1 MKILITDIDDTL
13 LDWTKSFDIFA
24 RKHFDYN
31 GIALSKNP
39 QRLWDALN
47 TTKENIP
54 EFMKAHNES
63 SEFAQLEYLNDS
75 EILNNAFDKFDKIIG
90 LTSCGDTPIVKTLR
104 QNNLNKLFP
113 ELTEV
118 IYLPFLAQKDEVL
131 KEEQQVEKEPEPVYQ
146 SLQGEETV
154 AVKEVVQEIV
164 DLKSLDSYNF
174 DYETKAELD
183 EKIKKTQTT
192 ISDSVY
198 KLSLLKDKTK
208 QGPFMNES
216 YLDCPSYKKMIPQ
229 IQNVIVEKR
238 KMSINKFWYEK
249 YRPELVEE
257 IVFPNEV
264 IKETI
269 HDYVDNRYIKGH
281 CMFFGQGGVGK
292 TTTNIVLMNAVL
304 ESVKDRFVLE
314 RKVQDI
320 EDLKGWLR
328 ASPIGKQKIVIA
340 EEFDR
345 LSDAAQTEIKNGLME
360 KYDNVVFLAS
370 TNKLHK
376 IDSALL
382 SRFTLV
388 AKFDV
393 APVEELA
400 KKCATILSNERISY
414 KMSDVIKFAENN
426 KLKGLRTIINNLQL
440 SCYNNIF
447 DADRTSFF
455 IGNSGAEF
463 DILQNIKWYINAIV
477 NLDKNSLFQLS
488 YNLNVIPDIAKVRQN
503 ITFILQSNYSL
514 NLEYVYTELLNEQ
527 IYLPI
532 KNLVTDYYQDSEL
545 KKLPTMHFEA
555 MLNDII
561 METLKSKDIFG
572 G

>member
-1 MKILITDIDDTL
+1 MYPIILKLLLIKGYNNETIQATL
-13 LDWTKSFDIFA
+13 AQHNPPDPASF
-24 RKHFDYN
+24 
-31 GIALSKNP
+31 
-39 QRLWDALN
+39 LN
-47 TTKENIP
+47 TYLDNEERTIAHKLGMLCVDDATFIQWTDYVKQCKDAGYTNTQILEVLEPYAPTK
-54 EFMKAHNES
+54 
-63 SEFAQLEYLNDS
+63 QLIEEANGSLS
-75 EILNNAFDKFDKIIG
+75 IG
-90 LTSCGDTPIVKTLR
+90 KEEATP
-104 QNNLNKLFP
+104 
-113 ELTEV
+113 EV
-118 IYLPFLAQKDEVL
+118 IPVQEETTPAQETIPVQ
-131 KEEQQVEKEPEPVYQ
+131 ESIQEATPVYQ
-146 SLQGEETV
+146 LLQGEETV

-164 DLKSLDSYNF
+164 DSKSLDSYKF
-174 DYETKAELD
+174 DYDNKKELD
-183 EKIKKTQTT
+183 NEIRNTQTL
-192 ISDSVY
+192 IADNVY

-208 QGPFMNES
+208 QGPYINES

-238 KMSINKFWYEK
+238 KMSMNKFWYEK

-269 HDYVDNRYIKGH
+269 HDYVDNRFIKGH

-328 ASPIGKQKIVIA
+328 ASPIGRQKIVIA

-376 IDSALL
+376 IDGALL

-400 KKCATILSNERISY
+400 KKCSTILSNERISY
-414 KMSDVIKFAENN
+414 KMEDVTRFAEAN

-463 DILQNIKWYINAIV
+463 DVLQNIKWYIQAV
-477 NLDKNSLFQLS
+477 VALDKNALYQLS
-488 YNLNVIPDIAKVRQN
+488 YNLNFIPDIAKVRQN
-503 ITFILQSNYSL
+503 ITYILQSNYSL
-514 NLEYVYTELLNEQ
+514 NLEYIYTELLNEQ

-532 KNLVTDYYQDSEL
+532 KNLITDYYQDSEL
-545 KKLPTMHFEA
+545 KKLPSMHFEA

-561 METLKSKDIFG
+561 METLKSKDIFNA
-572 G
+572 

>member
-1 MKILITDIDDTL
+1 MIEEDG
-13 LDWTKSFDIFA
+13 S
-24 RKHFDYN
+24 
-31 GIALSKNP
+31 LSIG
-39 QRLWDALN
+39 
-47 TTKENIP
+47 KE
-54 EFMKAHNES
+54 EAVQE
-63 SEFAQLEYLNDS
+63 ATQ
-75 EILNNAFDKFDKIIG
+75 
-90 LTSCGDTPIVKTLR
+90 
-104 QNNLNKLFP
+104 
-113 ELTEV
+113 EV
-118 IYLPFLAQKDEVL
+118 IPVQEETTPAQETIPVQ
-131 KEEQQVEKEPEPVYQ
+131 ESIQEATPVYQ
-146 SLQGEETV
+146 LLQGEETV

-164 DLKSLDSYNF
+164 DSKSLDSYNF
-174 DYETKAELD
+174 DYADKKELD
-183 EKIKKTQTT
+183 NEIRNTQTL
-192 ISDSVY
+192 IADNVY

-208 QGPFMNES
+208 QGPYINES

-269 HDYVDNRYIKGH
+269 HDYVDNRFIKGH

-304 ESVKDRFVLE
+304 ESVKDRFILE

-328 ASPIGKQKIVIA
+328 ASPIGRQKIVIA

-400 KKCATILSNERISY
+400 KKCSTILSNERISY
-414 KMSDVIKFAENN
+414 KMEDVTRFAAAN

-463 DILQNIKWYINAIV
+463 DVLQNIKWYIQAV
-477 NLDKNSLFQLS
+477 VALDKNALYQLS
-488 YNLNVIPDIAKVRQN
+488 YNLNFIPDIAKVRQN
-503 ITFILQSNYSL
+503 ITYILQSNYSL
-514 NLEYVYTELLNEQ
+514 NLEYIYTELLNEQ

-532 KNLVTDYYQDSEL
+532 KNLITDYYQDSEL
-545 KKLPTMHFEA
+545 KKLPSMHFEA

-561 METLKSKDIFG
+561 METLKSKDIFNA
-572 G
+572 

>member
-1 MKILITDIDDTL
+1 MYPIILKLLLIKGYNNETIQATLAQHNPSDPAGFLNNYLDNEERTIAHKLGTLCIDDNTFIQ
-13 LDWTKSFDIFA
+13 WT
-24 RKHFDYN
+24 DYV
-31 GIALSKNP
+31 K
-39 QRLWDALN
+39 QCKDAGYTN
-47 TTKENIP
+47 T
-54 EFMKAHNES
+54 
-63 SEFAQLEYLNDS
+63 Q
-75 EILNNAFDKFDKIIG
+75 IL
-90 LTSCGDTPIVKTLR
+90 
-104 QNNLNKLFP
+104 
-113 ELTEV
+113 
-118 IYLPFLAQKDEVL
+118 EVL
-131 KEEQQVEKEPEPVYQ
+131 EPYAPTKQLIEEDNGSLSIGKEEVTQEGIPVQEETTPTQESIQEATPVYQ
-146 SLQGEETV
+146 PLQGEETV
-154 AVKEVVQEIV
+154 AVKEAVQEIV

-174 DYETKAELD
+174 DYENKAELD
-183 EKIKKTQTT
+183 EEIKKTQTL
-192 ISDSVY
+192 IADSVY

-208 QGPFMNES
+208 QGPYINES

-269 HDYVDNRYIKGH
+269 HDYVDNRFIKGH

-345 LSDAAQTEIKNGLME
+345 LSDAAQAEIKNGLME

-532 KNLVTDYYQDSEL
+532 KNLITDYYQDSEI

-561 METLKSKDIFG
+561 MEVLKSKDIFAG
-572 G
+572 

>member
-1 MKILITDIDDTL
+1 MYRIILKLLLIKGYNNETIQATL
-13 LDWTKSFDIFA
+13 VQ
-24 RKHFDYN
+24 H
-31 GIALSKNP
+31 NP
-39 QRLWDALN
+39 PDPAG
-47 TTKENIP
+47 
-54 EFMKAHNES
+54 F
-63 SEFAQLEYLNDS
+63 
-75 EILNNAFDKFDKIIG
+75 LNNYLDNEERTIAHKLGTLCVDDATFIQWTDY
-90 LTSCGDTPIVKTLR
+90 VK
-104 QNNLNKLFP
+104 QC
-113 ELTEV
+113 
-118 IYLPFLAQKDEVL
+118 KDAGYTNTQILEVL
-131 KEEQQVEKEPEPVYQ
+131 EPYAPTKQLIEEANGSLSIGKEEATQEGIPVQEETTPAQETIPVQESIQEATPVYQ
-146 SLQGEETV
+146 LLQGEETV

-164 DLKSLDSYNF
+164 DSKSLDSYNF
-174 DYETKAELD
+174 DYADKKELD
-183 EKIKKTQTT
+183 NEIRNTQTL
-192 ISDSVY
+192 IADNVY

-208 QGPFMNES
+208 QGPYINES

-269 HDYVDNRYIKGH
+269 HDYVDNRFIKGH

-328 ASPIGKQKIVIA
+328 ASPIGRQKIVIA

-376 IDSALL
+376 IDGALL

-400 KKCATILSNERISY
+400 KKCSTILSSERISY
-414 KMSDVIKFAENN
+414 KMEDVTRFAEAN

-463 DILQNIKWYINAIV
+463 DVLQNIKWYIQAV
-477 NLDKNSLFQLS
+477 VALDKNALYQLS
-488 YNLNVIPDIAKVRQN
+488 YNLNFIPDIAKVRQN
-503 ITFILQSNYSL
+503 ITYILQSNYSL
-514 NLEYVYTELLNEQ
+514 NLEYIYTELLNEQ

-532 KNLVTDYYQDSEL
+532 KNLITDYYQDSDL
-545 KKLPTMHFEA
+545 KKIPSMHFEA

-561 METLKSKDIFG
+561 METLKSKDIFNA
-572 G
+572 

>member
-1 MKILITDIDDTL
+1 MYPIILKLLLIKGYNNETIQATL
-13 LDWTKSFDIFA
+13 VQ
-24 RKHFDYN
+24 H
-31 GIALSKNP
+31 NP
-39 QRLWDALN
+39 PDPAG
-47 TTKENIP
+47 
-54 EFMKAHNES
+54 F
-63 SEFAQLEYLNDS
+63 
-75 EILNNAFDKFDKIIG
+75 LNNYLDNEERTIAHKLGTLCVDDATFIQWTDY
-90 LTSCGDTPIVKTLR
+90 VK
-104 QNNLNKLFP
+104 QC
-113 ELTEV
+113 
-118 IYLPFLAQKDEVL
+118 KDAGYTNTQILEVL
-131 KEEQQVEKEPEPVYQ
+131 EPYAPTKQLIEEDNGSLSIGKEEAIPVQETTQIQETIPVQESIQESEPVYQ
-146 SLQGEETV
+146 PLQGEETV
-154 AVKEVVQEIV
+154 AVKEVVQEIA
-164 DLKSLDSYNF
+164 DSKSLDSYNF
-174 DYETKAELD
+174 DYENKKELD
-183 EKIKKTQTT
+183 NEIRNTQTL
-192 ISDSVY
+192 IADNVY

-208 QGPFMNES
+208 QGPYINES

-238 KMSINKFWYEK
+238 KLSINKFWYEK

-269 HDYVDNRYIKGH
+269 HDYVDNRFIKGH

-463 DILQNIKWYINAIV
+463 DILQNIKWYIAAIV

-532 KNLVTDYYQDSEL
+532 KNLITDYYQDSEL

-561 METLKSKDIFG
+561 MEVLKSKDIFG

>member
-1 MKILITDIDDTL
+1 MYPIIIKLLLLKGYSLETINETINMHNPTDQVEFLSLYLDNEEKVILQKLSVLCTDDNTL
-13 LDWTKSFDIFA
+13 TQWTEYIGQCKGAGVTNAQI
-24 RKHFDYN
+24 
-31 GIALSKNP
+31 IATLEAYVP
-39 QRLWDALN
+39 
-47 TTKENIP
+47 TTQVQAIQTVQE
-54 EFMKAHNES
+54 
-63 SEFAQLEYLNDS
+63 
-75 EILNNAFDKFDKIIG
+75 
-90 LTSCGDTPIVKTLR
+90 PIV
-104 QNNLNKLFP
+104 QDELNMVP
-113 ELTEV
+113 
-118 IYLPFLAQKDEVL
+118 DEVL
-131 KEEQQVEKEPEPVYQ
+131 KEESQVEKESEPVYQ
-146 SLQGEETV
+146 PLQGEETV

-164 DLKSLDSYNF
+164 DSKSLDSYNF
-174 DYETKAELD
+174 DYADKKELD
-183 EKIKKTQTT
+183 NEIRNTQTL
-192 ISDSVY
+192 IADNVY

-208 QGPFMNES
+208 QGPYMNES

-257 IVFPNEV
+257 IVFPNKV
-264 IKETI
+264 IEETI
-269 HDYVDNRYIKGH
+269 YDYVDNRFIKGH

-328 ASPIGKQKIVIA
+328 ASPLGRQKIVIA

-400 KKCATILSNERISY
+400 KKCSTILSNERISY
-414 KMSDVIKFAENN
+414 KMEDVTRFAEAN

-463 DILQNIKWYINAIV
+463 DVLQNIKWYIQAV
-477 NLDKNSLFQLS
+477 VALDKNALYQLS
-488 YNLNVIPDIAKVRQN
+488 YNLNFIPDIAKVRQN
-503 ITFILQSNYSL
+503 ITYILQSNYSL
-514 NLEYVYTELLNEQ
+514 NLEYIYTELLNEQ

-532 KNLVTDYYQDSEL
+532 KNLITDYYQDSEL
-545 KKLPTMHFEA
+545 KKLPSMHFEA

-561 METLKSKDIFG
+561 METLKSKDIFNA
-572 G
+572 

>member
-1 MKILITDIDDTL
+1 MYPIIIKLLLLKGYSLETIQATL
-13 LDWTKSFDIFA
+13 VQ
-24 RKHFDYN
+24 H
-31 GIALSKNP
+31 NP
-39 QRLWDALN
+39 PDPAG
-47 TTKENIP
+47 
-54 EFMKAHNES
+54 F
-63 SEFAQLEYLNDS
+63 
-75 EILNNAFDKFDKIIG
+75 LNNYLDNEERTIVHKLGTLCVDDATFIQWTDYVKQCKDAGYTNTQILEVLEPYAPTKQLIEEDNGSLSIG
-90 LTSCGDTPIVKTLR
+90 KEEAT
-104 QNNLNKLFP
+104 Q
-113 ELTEV
+113 EV
-118 IYLPFLAQKDEVL
+118 IPGQEETTPAQETIPVQ
-131 KEEQQVEKEPEPVYQ
+131 ESIQEATPVYQ
-146 SLQGEETV
+146 LLQGEETV

-164 DLKSLDSYNF
+164 DSKSLDSYNF
-174 DYETKAELD
+174 DYADKKELD
-183 EKIKKTQTT
+183 NEIRNTQTL
-192 ISDSVY
+192 IADNVY

-208 QGPFMNES
+208 QGPYLNES

-238 KMSINKFWYEK
+238 KLSINKFWYEK

-269 HDYVDNRYIKGH
+269 HDYVDNRFIKGH

-360 KYDNVVFLAS
+360 KYDNVIFLAS

-463 DILQNIKWYINAIV
+463 DILQNIKWYIAAIV

-561 METLKSKDIFG
+561 METLKSKDIFAG
-572 G
+572 

>member
-1 MKILITDIDDTL
+1 MYPIILKLLIIKGYSQETIQATLNQYNPADKEQFLNGYLDNEERTIAHKLGILCVDDATFTQWTDYV
-13 LDWTKSFDIFA
+13 KQC
-24 RKHFDYN
+24 K
-31 GIALSKNP
+31 
-39 QRLWDALN
+39 DAGYTN
-47 TTKENIP
+47 
-54 EFMKAHNES
+54 
-63 SEFAQLEYLNDS
+63 AQIIEVLEPY
-75 EILNNAFDKFDKIIG
+75 AP
-90 LTSCGDTPIVKTLR
+90 TKTLTQADGSLR
-104 QNNLNKLFP
+104 MD
-113 ELTEV
+113 
-118 IYLPFLAQKDEVL
+118 DEKNV
-131 KEEQQVEKEPEPVYQ
+131 Q
-146 SLQGEETV
+146 
-154 AVKEVVQEIV
+154 EVVQESVPETVQESIQEPV
-164 DLKSLDSYNF
+164 QTNSEDSEYNF
-174 DYETKAELD
+174 DYADKKELD
-183 EKIKKTQTT
+183 SEIKKTQTI

-238 KMSINKFWYEK
+238 KLSINKFWYEK

-269 HDYVDNRYIKGH
+269 HDYVDNRFIKGH

-376 IDSALL
+376 IDAALL

-532 KNLVTDYYQDSEL
+532 KNLITDYYQDSEI

-561 METLKSKDIFG
+561 MEVLKSKDIFVS
-572 G
+572 

>member
-1 MKILITDIDDTL
+1 MYPIILKLLLIKGYNNETIQATL
-13 LDWTKSFDIFA
+13 TQ
-24 RKHFDYN
+24 H
-31 GIALSKNP
+31 NP
-39 QRLWDALN
+39 PDPAG
-47 TTKENIP
+47 
-54 EFMKAHNES
+54 F
-63 SEFAQLEYLNDS
+63 
-75 EILNNAFDKFDKIIG
+75 LNNYLDNEERTIAHKLGMLCVDDATFIQWTDY
-90 LTSCGDTPIVKTLR
+90 VK
-104 QNNLNKLFP
+104 QC
-113 ELTEV
+113 
-118 IYLPFLAQKDEVL
+118 KDAGYTNTQILEVL
-131 KEEQQVEKEPEPVYQ
+131 EPYAPTKKLIEDDNGSLSIGKEEATQEGIPVQEETTPTQESIQEATPVYQ
-146 SLQGEETV
+146 PLQGEETV
-154 AVKEVVQEIV
+154 QNE
-164 DLKSLDSYNF
+164 YNF
-174 DYETKAELD
+174 DYADKKELD
-183 EKIKKTQTT
+183 NEIRNTQTL
-192 ISDSVY
+192 IADNVY

-208 QGPFMNES
+208 QGPYLNES

-238 KMSINKFWYEK
+238 KMSIQKFWYEK

-269 HDYVDNRYIKGH
+269 HDYVDNRFIKGH

-360 KYDNVVFLAS
+360 KYDNVIFLAS

-414 KMSDVIKFAENN
+414 KMSDVVKFAENN

-463 DILQNIKWYINAIV
+463 DILQNIKWYIAAIV

-532 KNLVTDYYQDSEL
+532 KNLITDYYQDSEI

-561 METLKSKDIFG
+561 MEVLKSKDIFAG
-572 G
+572 

>member
-1 MKILITDIDDTL
+1 MYPIILKLLLIKGYNNETIQATLAQHNPPDPAGFLNNYLDNEERTIAHKLGTLCIDDATFIQ
-13 LDWTKSFDIFA
+13 WT
-24 RKHFDYN
+24 DYVKQCKDAGYTNTQILEVLEPYAPTKQLIEEDN
-31 GIALSKNP
+31 GSLSIGKEEATQEGIP
-39 QRLWDALN
+39 VQEE
-47 TTKENIP
+47 TTPAQETIP
-54 EFMKAHNES
+54 VQES
-63 SEFAQLEYLNDS
+63 TQEA
-75 EILNNAFDKFDKIIG
+75 
-90 LTSCGDTPIVKTLR
+90 TPI
-104 QNNLNKLFP
+104 
-113 ELTEV
+113 
-118 IYLPFLAQKDEVL
+118 
-131 KEEQQVEKEPEPVYQ
+131 YQ
-146 SLQGEETV
+146 PLQGEETV

-164 DLKSLDSYNF
+164 DSKSLDSYNF
-174 DYETKAELD
+174 DYADKKELD
-183 EKIKKTQTT
+183 NEIRNTQTL
-192 ISDSVY
+192 IADNVY

-208 QGPFMNES
+208 QGPYINES

-249 YRPELVEE
+249 YRPEQVEE

-269 HDYVDNRYIKGH
+269 HDYVDNRFIKGH

-463 DILQNIKWYINAIV
+463 DILQNIKWYIAAIV

>member
-1 MKILITDIDDTL
+1 MYRIILKLLLIKGYNNETIQATL
-13 LDWTKSFDIFA
+13 A
-24 RKHFDYN
+24 QH
-31 GIALSKNP
+31 NP
-39 QRLWDALN
+39 SDPAG
-47 TTKENIP
+47 
-54 EFMKAHNES
+54 F
-63 SEFAQLEYLNDS
+63 
-75 EILNNAFDKFDKIIG
+75 LNNYLDNEERTIAHKLGTLCVDDNTFIQWTDYVKQCKDAGYTNTQILGVLEQHAPTKKLVENANGSLSIG
-90 LTSCGDTPIVKTLR
+90 
-104 QNNLNKLFP
+104 
-113 ELTEV
+113 
-118 IYLPFLAQKDEVL
+118 
-131 KEEQQVEKEPEPVYQ
+131 KE
-146 SLQGEETV
+146 
-154 AVKEVVQEIV
+154 EVVQEVTQEVTPVQEEVIPAQEEIAPTQETIQEV
-164 DLKSLDSYNF
+164 TQETVPVQETTTNEYNF
-174 DYETKAELD
+174 DYADKKELD
-183 EKIKKTQTT
+183 NEIRNTQTL
-192 ISDSVY
+192 IADNVY

-208 QGPFMNES
+208 QGPYINES

-238 KMSINKFWYEK
+238 KMSYQKFWYEK

-269 HDYVDNRYIKGH
+269 HDYVDNRFIKGH

-463 DILQNIKWYINAIV
+463 DILQNIKWYIAAIV

-532 KNLVTDYYQDSEL
+532 KNLITDYYQDSEI

-561 METLKSKDIFG
+561 MEVLKSKDIFG

>member
-1 MKILITDIDDTL
+1 MYPIIIKLLLLKGYSLETINETINTHNPTDQVEFLSLYLDNEEKVILQKLSVLCTDDNTLTQWTEYIGQCKGAGVTNAQIITTL
-13 LDWTKSFDIFA
+13 EA
-24 RKHFDYN
+24 YV
-31 GIALSKNP
+31 P
-39 QRLWDALN
+39 
-47 TTKENIP
+47 TTQVQTVQEVQTIQTIQTVQ
-54 EFMKAHNES
+54 E
-63 SEFAQLEYLNDS
+63 
-75 EILNNAFDKFDKIIG
+75 
-90 LTSCGDTPIVKTLR
+90 PIV
-104 QNNLNKLFP
+104 QDELNMVP
-113 ELTEV
+113 
-118 IYLPFLAQKDEVL
+118 DEVL
-131 KEEQQVEKEPEPVYQ
+131 KEEPQVEKEPEPVYQ

-164 DLKSLDSYNF
+164 DLKKLDSYNF
-174 DYETKAELD
+174 DYETKSQLD
-183 EKIKKTQTT
+183 EEIKKTQTT

-238 KMSINKFWYEK
+238 KLSINKFWYEK

-269 HDYVDNRYIKGH
+269 HDYVDNRFIKGH

-360 KYDNVVFLAS
+360 KYDNVIFLAS

-463 DILQNIKWYINAIV
+463 DILQNIKWYIAAIV

>member
-1 MKILITDIDDTL
+1 MYRIILKLLLIKGYNNETIQATLAQHNPPDPAGFLNNYLDNEERTIAHKLGTLCIDDATFIQ
-13 LDWTKSFDIFA
+13 WT
-24 RKHFDYN
+24 DYV
-31 GIALSKNP
+31 K
-39 QRLWDALN
+39 QCKDAGYTN
-47 TTKENIP
+47 T
-54 EFMKAHNES
+54 
-63 SEFAQLEYLNDS
+63 Q
-75 EILNNAFDKFDKIIG
+75 IL
-90 LTSCGDTPIVKTLR
+90 
-104 QNNLNKLFP
+104 
-113 ELTEV
+113 
-118 IYLPFLAQKDEVL
+118 EVL
-131 KEEQQVEKEPEPVYQ
+131 EPYAPTKQLIEDDNGSLSIGKEEATQEGIPVQEETTPAQETIPVQESIQEATPVYQ
-146 SLQGEETV
+146 LLQGEETV

-164 DLKSLDSYNF
+164 DSKSLDSYNF
-174 DYETKAELD
+174 DYADKKELD
-183 EKIKKTQTT
+183 NEIRNTQTL
-192 ISDSVY
+192 IADNVY

-208 QGPFMNES
+208 QGPYINES

-238 KMSINKFWYEK
+238 KMSIQKFWYEK

-269 HDYVDNRYIKGH
+269 HDYVDNRFIKGH

-304 ESVKDRFVLE
+304 ESVKDRFILE

-328 ASPIGKQKIVIA
+328 ASPIGRQKIVIA

-400 KKCATILSNERISY
+400 KKCSTILSNERISY
-414 KMSDVIKFAENN
+414 KMEDVTRFAEAN

-463 DILQNIKWYINAIV
+463 DVLQNIKWYIQAV
-477 NLDKNSLFQLS
+477 VALDKNALYQLS
-488 YNLNVIPDIAKVRQN
+488 YNLNFIPDIAKVRQN
-503 ITFILQSNYSL
+503 ITYILQSNYSL
-514 NLEYVYTELLNEQ
+514 NLEYIYTELLNEQ

-532 KNLVTDYYQDSEL
+532 KNLITDYYQDSEL
-545 KKLPTMHFEA
+545 KKLPSMHFEA

-561 METLKSKDIFG
+561 METLKSKDIFNA
-572 G
+572 

>member
-1 MKILITDIDDTL
+1 MYRIIVKLLLLKGYSLETINETINTHNPTDHVEFLSLYLDNEEKVILQKLGVLCTDDNTL
-13 LDWTKSFDIFA
+13 TQWIEYVGQCKGAGVTNAQI
-24 RKHFDYN
+24 
-31 GIALSKNP
+31 IATLEAYVP
-39 QRLWDALN
+39 
-47 TTKENIP
+47 TTQVQEVQAVQ
-54 EFMKAHNES
+54 E
-63 SEFAQLEYLNDS
+63 
-75 EILNNAFDKFDKIIG
+75 
-90 LTSCGDTPIVKTLR
+90 PIV
-104 QNNLNKLFP
+104 QDELNMVP
-113 ELTEV
+113 
-118 IYLPFLAQKDEVL
+118 DGVL
-131 KEEQQVEKEPEPVYQ
+131 KEEPQVEKESEPVYQ
-146 SLQGEETV
+146 PPQGEETAV
-154 AVKEVVQEIV
+154 VKEVVQEIV
-164 DLKSLDSYNF
+164 DSKSLDSYNF

-183 EKIKKTQTT
+183 EEIKKTQTT

-238 KMSINKFWYEK
+238 KLSINKFWYEK

-269 HDYVDNRYIKGH
+269 HDYVDNRFIKGH

-360 KYDNVVFLAS
+360 KYDNVIFLAS

-532 KNLVTDYYQDSEL
+532 KNLITDYYQDSEI

-561 METLKSKDIFG
+561 MEVLKSKDIFVG
-572 G
+572 

>member
-1 MKILITDIDDTL
+1 MYPIILKLLLIKGYNNETIQATL
-13 LDWTKSFDIFA
+13 A
-24 RKHFDYN
+24 QH
-31 GIALSKNP
+31 NP
-39 QRLWDALN
+39 PDPAG
-47 TTKENIP
+47 
-54 EFMKAHNES
+54 F
-63 SEFAQLEYLNDS
+63 
-75 EILNNAFDKFDKIIG
+75 LNNYLDNEEKTIAHKLGMLCVDDATFIQWTDY
-90 LTSCGDTPIVKTLR
+90 VK
-104 QNNLNKLFP
+104 QC
-113 ELTEV
+113 
-118 IYLPFLAQKDEVL
+118 KDAGYTNVQILEVL
-131 KEEQQVEKEPEPVYQ
+131 EPYAPTKQLIEEANGSLSIGKEEATQEGIPVQEETTPAQETIPVQESIQEATPVYQ
-146 SLQGEETV
+146 LLQGEETV

-164 DLKSLDSYNF
+164 DSKSLDSYNF
-174 DYETKAELD
+174 DYADKKELD
-183 EKIKKTQTT
+183 NEIRNTQTL
-192 ISDSVY
+192 IADNVY

-208 QGPFMNES
+208 QGPYINES

-269 HDYVDNRYIKGH
+269 HDYVDNRFIKGH

-328 ASPIGKQKIVIA
+328 ASPIGRQKIVIA

-376 IDSALL
+376 IDGALL

-400 KKCATILSNERISY
+400 KKCSTILSSERISY
-414 KMSDVIKFAENN
+414 KMEDVTRFAEAN

-463 DILQNIKWYINAIV
+463 DVLQNIKWYIQAV
-477 NLDKNSLFQLS
+477 VALDKNALYQLS
-488 YNLNVIPDIAKVRQN
+488 YNLNFIPDIAKVRQN
-503 ITFILQSNYSL
+503 ITYILQSNYSL
-514 NLEYVYTELLNEQ
+514 NLEYIYTELLNEQ

-532 KNLVTDYYQDSEL
+532 KNLITDYYQDSDL
-545 KKLPTMHFEA
+545 KKIPSMHFEA

-561 METLKSKDIFG
+561 METLKSKDIFNA
-572 G
+572 

>member
-1 MKILITDIDDTL
+1 MYPIIIKLLLIKGYNNETIQATL
-13 LDWTKSFDIFA
+13 A
-24 RKHFDYN
+24 QH
-31 GIALSKNP
+31 NP
-39 QRLWDALN
+39 PDPAG
-47 TTKENIP
+47 
-54 EFMKAHNES
+54 F
-63 SEFAQLEYLNDS
+63 
-75 EILNNAFDKFDKIIG
+75 LNNYLDNEERTIAHKLGMLCVDDATFIQWTDY
-90 LTSCGDTPIVKTLR
+90 VKQCKDAGYTNTQILEVLEPYAPTK
-104 QNNLNKLFP
+104 Q
-113 ELTEV
+113 LTEDNGSLS
-118 IYLPFLAQKDEVL
+118 IG
-131 KEEQQVEKEPEPVYQ
+131 KEEVTQEGIPVQEETTPAQETIPVQESIQESEPVYQ

-164 DLKSLDSYNF
+164 DLKKLDSYNF
-174 DYETKAELD
+174 DYETKSQLD
-183 EKIKKTQTT
+183 EEIKKTQTT

-238 KMSINKFWYEK
+238 KLSINKFWYEK

-269 HDYVDNRYIKGH
+269 HDYVDNRFIKGH

-463 DILQNIKWYINAIV
+463 DILQNIKWYIAAIV

>member
-1 MKILITDIDDTL
+1 MYPIILKLLLIKGYNNETIQATL
-13 LDWTKSFDIFA
+13 A
-24 RKHFDYN
+24 QH
-31 GIALSKNP
+31 NP
-39 QRLWDALN
+39 PDPAG
-47 TTKENIP
+47 
-54 EFMKAHNES
+54 F
-63 SEFAQLEYLNDS
+63 
-75 EILNNAFDKFDKIIG
+75 LNNYLDNEERTIAHKLGTLCVDDATFIQWTDYVKQCKDAGYTNTQILEVLEPYAPTKQLIEDANGSLSIG
-90 LTSCGDTPIVKTLR
+90 KEEAT
-104 QNNLNKLFP
+104 Q
-113 ELTEV
+113 EV
-118 IYLPFLAQKDEVL
+118 IPVQEEVIPVQ
-131 KEEQQVEKEPEPVYQ
+131 ETIPVQESIQEATPVYQ
-146 SLQGEETV
+146 LLQGVESV
-154 AVKEVVQEIV
+154 DVKEVVQEIV
-164 DLKSLDSYNF
+164 DSKSLDSYNF
-174 DYETKAELD
+174 DYADKKELD
-183 EKIKKTQTT
+183 NEIRNTQTL
-192 ISDSVY
+192 IADNVY

-208 QGPFMNES
+208 QGPYINES

-269 HDYVDNRYIKGH
+269 HDYVDNRFIKGH

-463 DILQNIKWYINAIV
+463 DILQNIKWYIAAIV

>member
-1 MKILITDIDDTL
+1 MYPIILKLLLIKGYNNETIQATLAQHNPADPVSFLNNYLDNEERTIAYKLGTLCVDDNTFIQWTDYIKQCKDAGYTNTQIL
-13 LDWTKSFDIFA
+13 EVLEPYAPTKKLTEEA
-24 RKHFDYN
+24 N
-31 GIALSKNP
+31 GSLSIGKEETTPVQENTPVQEVTIQVQESVPVQEVTIQVQEEIAP
-39 QRLWDALN
+39 IQE
-47 TTKENIP
+47 TIQETVPVQENIS
-54 EFMKAHNES
+54 NE
-63 SEFAQLEYLNDS
+63 
-75 EILNNAFDKFDKIIG
+75 
-90 LTSCGDTPIVKTLR
+90 
-104 QNNLNKLFP
+104 
-113 ELTEV
+113 
-118 IYLPFLAQKDEVL
+118 
-131 KEEQQVEKEPEPVYQ
+131 
-146 SLQGEETV
+146 
-154 AVKEVVQEIV
+154 
-164 DLKSLDSYNF
+164 YNF
-174 DYETKAELD
+174 DYANKKELD
-183 EKIKKTQTT
+183 NEIRNTQTLIT
-192 ISDSVY
+192 DNVY

-208 QGPFMNES
+208 QGPYINES

-269 HDYVDNRYIKGH
+269 HDYVDNRFIKGH

-463 DILQNIKWYINAIV
+463 DILQNIKWYIAAIV

-532 KNLVTDYYQDSEL
+532 KNLITDYYQDSEI

-561 METLKSKDIFG
+561 MEVLKSKDIFAG
-572 G
+572 

>member
-1 MKILITDIDDTL
+1 MYPIILKLLLIKGYNNETIQATLAQHNPPDPAGFLNNYLDNEERTIAHKLGTLCIDDATFIQ
-13 LDWTKSFDIFA
+13 WT
-24 RKHFDYN
+24 DYV
-31 GIALSKNP
+31 K
-39 QRLWDALN
+39 QCKDAGYTN
-47 TTKENIP
+47 T
-54 EFMKAHNES
+54 
-63 SEFAQLEYLNDS
+63 Q
-75 EILNNAFDKFDKIIG
+75 IL
-90 LTSCGDTPIVKTLR
+90 
-104 QNNLNKLFP
+104 
-113 ELTEV
+113 
-118 IYLPFLAQKDEVL
+118 EVL
-131 KEEQQVEKEPEPVYQ
+131 EPYAPTKKLIEEADGSLSIGREEATQKGIPVQEETTPAQETIPVQESIQEATPVYQ
-146 SLQGEETV
+146 LLQGEETV
-154 AVKEVVQEIV
+154 AVKETVQEIV
-164 DLKSLDSYNF
+164 DSKSLDSYNF
-174 DYETKAELD
+174 DYADKKELD
-183 EKIKKTQTT
+183 NEIRNTQTLIT
-192 ISDSVY
+192 DNVY

-208 QGPFMNES
+208 QGPYINES

-257 IVFPNEV
+257 IVFPNNV

-269 HDYVDNRYIKGH
+269 HDYVDNRFIKGH

-455 IGNSGAEF
+455 IGNSGVEF
-463 DILQNIKWYINAIV
+463 DILQNIKWYIAAIV

-532 KNLVTDYYQDSEL
+532 KNLITDYYQDSEI

>member
-1 MKILITDIDDTL
+1 MYPIILKLLLIKGYNNETIQATLAQHNPSDPAGFLNNYLDNEERTIAHKLGTLCIDDNTFIQ
-13 LDWTKSFDIFA
+13 WT
-24 RKHFDYN
+24 DYV
-31 GIALSKNP
+31 K
-39 QRLWDALN
+39 QCKDAGYTN
-47 TTKENIP
+47 T
-54 EFMKAHNES
+54 
-63 SEFAQLEYLNDS
+63 Q
-75 EILNNAFDKFDKIIG
+75 IL
-90 LTSCGDTPIVKTLR
+90 
-104 QNNLNKLFP
+104 
-113 ELTEV
+113 
-118 IYLPFLAQKDEVL
+118 EVL
-131 KEEQQVEKEPEPVYQ
+131 EPYAPTKQLIKDDNGSLRIDVVENVQEPVQ
-146 SLQGEETV
+146 ESVQEPSQEPV
-154 AVKEVVQEIV
+154 QEVVQTNPE
-164 DLKSLDSYNF
+164 DSEYNF
-174 DYETKAELD
+174 DYADKKELD
-183 EKIKKTQTT
+183 SEIKKTQTL
-192 ISDSVY
+192 IADSVY

-208 QGPFMNES
+208 QGPYINES

-269 HDYVDNRYIKGH
+269 HDYVDNRFIKGH

-345 LSDAAQTEIKNGLME
+345 LSDAAQAEIKNGLME

-463 DILQNIKWYINAIV
+463 DILQNIKWYIAAIV

-532 KNLVTDYYQDSEL
+532 KNLITDYYQDSEI

-561 METLKSKDIFG
+561 MEVLKSKDIFG

>member
-1 MKILITDIDDTL
+1 MYPIILKLLLLKGYTNETIQATL
-13 LDWTKSFDIFA
+13 A
-24 RKHFDYN
+24 QH
-31 GIALSKNP
+31 NP
-39 QRLWDALN
+39 PDPAG
-47 TTKENIP
+47 
-54 EFMKAHNES
+54 F
-63 SEFAQLEYLNDS
+63 
-75 EILNNAFDKFDKIIG
+75 LNNYLDNEERTIAHKLGMLCVDDATFIQWTDY
-90 LTSCGDTPIVKTLR
+90 VKQCKDAGYTNTQILEV
-104 QNNLNKLFP
+104 LEPYAPTKK
-113 ELTEV
+113 LTEEANGSLS
-118 IYLPFLAQKDEVL
+118 IG
-131 KEEQQVEKEPEPVYQ
+131 KEEATQEGIPVQEETTPAQETIPVQESIQEATPVYQ
-146 SLQGEETV
+146 LLQGEETV

-164 DLKSLDSYNF
+164 DSKSLDSYNF
-174 DYETKAELD
+174 DYADKKELD
-183 EKIKKTQTT
+183 NEIRNTQTLIT
-192 ISDSVY
+192 DNVY

-208 QGPFMNES
+208 QGPYMNES

-257 IVFPNEV
+257 IVFPNKV
-264 IKETI
+264 IEETI
-269 HDYVDNRYIKGH
+269 YDYVDNRFIKGH

-304 ESVKDRFVLE
+304 ESVKDRFILE

-328 ASPIGKQKIVIA
+328 ASPIGRQKIVIA

-376 IDSALL
+376 IDGALL

-400 KKCATILSNERISY
+400 KKCSTILSNERISY
-414 KMSDVIKFAENN
+414 KMEDVTRFAEAN

-463 DILQNIKWYINAIV
+463 DVLQNIKWYIQAV
-477 NLDKNSLFQLS
+477 VALDKNALYQLS
-488 YNLNVIPDIAKVRQN
+488 YNLNFIPDIAKVRQN
-503 ITFILQSNYSL
+503 ITYILQSNYSL
-514 NLEYVYTELLNEQ
+514 NLEYIYTELLNEQ

-532 KNLVTDYYQDSEL
+532 KNLITDYYQDSEL
-545 KKLPTMHFEA
+545 KKLPSMHFEA

-561 METLKSKDIFG
+561 METLKSKDIFNA
-572 G
+572 

>member
-1 MKILITDIDDTL
+1 MYPIILKLLLIKGYNNETIQATLAQHNPPDPTGFLNNYLDNEERTIAHKLGTLCIDDATFIQ
-13 LDWTKSFDIFA
+13 WT
-24 RKHFDYN
+24 DYV
-31 GIALSKNP
+31 K
-39 QRLWDALN
+39 QCKDAGYTN
-47 TTKENIP
+47 T
-54 EFMKAHNES
+54 
-63 SEFAQLEYLNDS
+63 Q
-75 EILNNAFDKFDKIIG
+75 IL
-90 LTSCGDTPIVKTLR
+90 
-104 QNNLNKLFP
+104 
-113 ELTEV
+113 
-118 IYLPFLAQKDEVL
+118 EVL
-131 KEEQQVEKEPEPVYQ
+131 EPYAPTKQLIEEDNCSLSIGKEEATPEGIPVQEETAPTQETIPVQESIQEATPVYQ
-146 SLQGEETV
+146 LLQGEETV

-164 DLKSLDSYNF
+164 DSKSLDSYNF
-174 DYETKAELD
+174 DYDNKKELD
-183 EKIKKTQTT
+183 NEIRNTQTLIT
-192 ISDSVY
+192 DNVY

-208 QGPFMNES
+208 QGPYINES

-269 HDYVDNRYIKGH
+269 HDYVDNRFIKGH

-328 ASPIGKQKIVIA
+328 ASPIGRQKIVIA

-376 IDSALL
+376 IDGALL

-400 KKCATILSNERISY
+400 KKCSTILSNERISY
-414 KMSDVIKFAENN
+414 KMEDVTRFAEAN

-463 DILQNIKWYINAIV
+463 DVLQNIKWYIQAV
-477 NLDKNSLFQLS
+477 VALDKNALYQLS
-488 YNLNVIPDIAKVRQN
+488 YNLNFIPDIAKVRQN
-503 ITFILQSNYSL
+503 ITYILQSNYSL
-514 NLEYVYTELLNEQ
+514 NLEYIYTELLNEQ

-532 KNLVTDYYQDSEL
+532 KNLITDYYQDSEL
-545 KKLPTMHFEA
+545 KKLPSMHFEA

-561 METLKSKDIFG
+561 METLKSKDIFNA
-572 G
+572 

>member
-1 MKILITDIDDTL
+1 MYPIILKLLIIKGHSQETIQATLNQYNPADKAQFLNGYLDNEERTIAHKLGILCVDDNTFTQWTDYVKQCKDAGYTNAQIIETLEQYAPTKQLIETDGSLRIDVV
-13 LDWTKSFDIFA
+13 
-24 RKHFDYN
+24 
-31 GIALSKNP
+31 
-39 QRLWDALN
+39 
-47 TTKENIP
+47 EN
-54 EFMKAHNES
+54 S
-63 SEFAQLEYLNDS
+63 Q
-75 EILNNAFDKFDKIIG
+75 
-90 LTSCGDTPIVKTLR
+90 
-104 QNNLNKLFP
+104 
-113 ELTEV
+113 
-118 IYLPFLAQKDEVL
+118 
-131 KEEQQVEKEPEPVYQ
+131 EPVQ
-146 SLQGEETV
+146 
-154 AVKEVVQEIV
+154 EVVQESTQEPV
-164 DLKSLDSYNF
+164 QKVVQTNPEDSEYNF
-174 DYETKAELD
+174 DYVDKKELD
-183 EKIKKTQTT
+183 SEIKRVQ
-192 ISDSVY
+192 SAVAENVY

-208 QGPFMNES
+208 QGPYMNES
-216 YLDCPSYKKMIPQ
+216 YLDCPSYKNMIPQ

-257 IVFPNEV
+257 IVFPNKV
-264 IKETI
+264 IEETI
-269 HDYVDNRYIKGH
+269 HDYVHNRYIKGH

-292 TTTNIVLMNAVL
+292 TTTNIVLMNAIL

-532 KNLVTDYYQDSEL
+532 KNLITDYYQDSEI

-561 METLKSKDIFG
+561 MEVLKSKDIFVG
-572 G
+572 

>member
-1 MKILITDIDDTL
+1 MYPIILKLLIIKGYSQETIQATLNQYNPADKEQFLNGYLDNEERTIAHKLGILCVDDATFTQ
-13 LDWTKSFDIFA
+13 WM
-24 RKHFDYN
+24 DYV
-31 GIALSKNP
+31 K
-39 QRLWDALN
+39 QCKDAGYTN
-47 TTKENIP
+47 
-54 EFMKAHNES
+54 
-63 SEFAQLEYLNDS
+63 AQIIEVLEPYVP
-75 EILNNAFDKFDKIIG
+75 
-90 LTSCGDTPIVKTLR
+90 TKTLTQADGSLR
-104 QNNLNKLFP
+104 MD
-113 ELTEV
+113 
-118 IYLPFLAQKDEVL
+118 DEKNV
-131 KEEQQVEKEPEPVYQ
+131 Q
-146 SLQGEETV
+146 
-154 AVKEVVQEIV
+154 EVVQESVPETVQEQIQ
-164 DLKSLDSYNF
+164 DSMQEPVQTNSEDSEYNF
-174 DYETKAELD
+174 DYADKKELD
-183 EKIKKTQTT
+183 NDIRNTQTL
-192 ISDSVY
+192 IAENVY

-208 QGPFMNES
+208 QGPYINES
-216 YLDCPSYKKMIPQ
+216 YLDCPSYKNMIPQ

-269 HDYVDNRYIKGH
+269 HDYVDNRFIKGH

-360 KYDNVVFLAS
+360 KYDNVIFLAS

>member
-1 MKILITDIDDTL
+1 
-13 LDWTKSFDIFA
+13 
-24 RKHFDYN
+24 
-31 GIALSKNP
+31 
-39 QRLWDALN
+39 
-47 TTKENIP
+47 
-54 EFMKAHNES
+54 
-63 SEFAQLEYLNDS
+63 
-75 EILNNAFDKFDKIIG
+75 
-90 LTSCGDTPIVKTLR
+90 
-104 QNNLNKLFP
+104 
-113 ELTEV
+113 
-118 IYLPFLAQKDEVL
+118 
-131 KEEQQVEKEPEPVYQ
+131 
-146 SLQGEETV
+146 
-154 AVKEVVQEIV
+154 
-164 DLKSLDSYNF
+164 
-174 DYETKAELD
+174 
-183 EKIKKTQTT
+183 
-192 ISDSVY
+192 
-198 KLSLLKDKTK
+198 
-208 QGPFMNES
+208 
-216 YLDCPSYKKMIPQ
+216 
-229 IQNVIVEKR
+229 
-238 KMSINKFWYEK
+238 
-249 YRPELVEE
+249 
-257 IVFPNEV
+257 
-264 IKETI
+264 
-269 HDYVDNRYIKGH
+269 
-281 CMFFGQGGVGK
+281 
-292 TTTNIVLMNAVL
+292 
-304 ESVKDRFVLE
+304 
-314 RKVQDI
+314 
-320 EDLKGWLR
+320 
-328 ASPIGKQKIVIA
+328 
-340 EEFDR
+340 
-345 LSDAAQTEIKNGLME
+345 ME

-463 DILQNIKWYINAIV
+463 DILQNIKWYIAAIV

>member
-1 MKILITDIDDTL
+1 MYPIIIKLLLLKGYSLETINETINMHNPTDPAG
-13 LDWTKSFDIFA
+13 F
-24 RKHFDYN
+24 
-31 GIALSKNP
+31 
-39 QRLWDALN
+39 
-47 TTKENIP
+47 
-54 EFMKAHNES
+54 
-63 SEFAQLEYLNDS
+63 
-75 EILNNAFDKFDKIIG
+75 LNNYLDNEEKTIAHKLGMLCVDDATFIQWTDY
-90 LTSCGDTPIVKTLR
+90 VKQCKDAGYT
-104 QNNLNKLFP
+104 N
-113 ELTEV
+113 
-118 IYLPFLAQKDEVL
+118 AQILEVL
-131 KEEQQVEKEPEPVYQ
+131 EPYAPTKQLIEDANGSLSIGKEEATQEGIPVQEETTPVQETIPIQETIQEATPVYQ
-146 SLQGEETV
+146 LLQGEETV

-164 DLKSLDSYNF
+164 DSKSLDSYNF
-174 DYETKAELD
+174 DYENKAELN
-183 EKIKKTQTT
+183 EKIKKTQTI

-208 QGPFMNES
+208 QGPYINES

-269 HDYVDNRYIKGH
+269 HDYVDNRFIKGH

-360 KYDNVVFLAS
+360 KYDNVIFLAS

-532 KNLVTDYYQDSEL
+532 KNLITDYYQDSEI

-561 METLKSKDIFG
+561 MEVLKSKDIFG

>member
-1 MKILITDIDDTL
+1 MYPIILKLLLIKGYNNETIQATL
-13 LDWTKSFDIFA
+13 A
-24 RKHFDYN
+24 QH
-31 GIALSKNP
+31 NP
-39 QRLWDALN
+39 SDPAG
-47 TTKENIP
+47 
-54 EFMKAHNES
+54 F
-63 SEFAQLEYLNDS
+63 
-75 EILNNAFDKFDKIIG
+75 LNNYLDNEEKTIAHKLGVLCVDDNTFIQWTDYVKQCKDAGYTNTQILEVLEPYAPTKQLIEDANGSLRIG
-90 LTSCGDTPIVKTLR
+90 EEEATPVQETTPI
-104 QNNLNKLFP
+104 Q
-113 ELTEV
+113 E
-118 IYLPFLAQKDEVL
+118 A
-131 KEEQQVEKEPEPVYQ
+131 
-146 SLQGEETV
+146 
-154 AVKEVVQEIV
+154 VQESTPV
-164 DLKSLDSYNF
+164 QESTQEVTQESVPAQEATLDEYNF
-174 DYETKAELD
+174 DYADKKELD
-183 EKIKKTQTT
+183 NEIKNTQTL
-192 ISDSVY
+192 IADSVY

-208 QGPFMNES
+208 QGPFINES

-229 IQNVIVEKR
+229 IQTVIVEKR
-238 KMSINKFWYEK
+238 KLTINKFWYEK

-269 HDYVDNRYIKGH
+269 HDYVDNRFIKGN
-281 CMFFGQGGVGK
+281 CLFFGQGGVGK

-376 IDSALL
+376 IDGALR

-400 KKCATILSNERISY
+400 KKCTTILSNERISY
-414 KMSDVIKFAENN
+414 KMSDVVKFVENN

-463 DILQNIKWYINAIV
+463 DILQNIKWYINAVV
-477 NLDKNSLFQLS
+477 NLDKNTLFQLS

-514 NLEYVYTELLNEQ
+514 NLEYIYTELLNEQ

-532 KNLVTDYYQDSEL
+532 KNLITDYYQDSEL

-561 METLKSKDIFG
+561 MEVLKSKDIFG
-572 G
+572 A

>member
-1 MKILITDIDDTL
+1 MYPIILKLLLLKGYTNETIQATL
-13 LDWTKSFDIFA
+13 A
-24 RKHFDYN
+24 QH
-31 GIALSKNP
+31 NP
-39 QRLWDALN
+39 PDPAG
-47 TTKENIP
+47 
-54 EFMKAHNES
+54 F
-63 SEFAQLEYLNDS
+63 
-75 EILNNAFDKFDKIIG
+75 LNNYLDNEEKTIAHKLGMLCVDDATFIQWTDYVKQCKDAGYTNTQILEVLEPYAPTKQLIEEANGSLSIG
-90 LTSCGDTPIVKTLR
+90 KEEATQEAT
-104 QNNLNKLFP
+104 Q
-113 ELTEV
+113 EV
-118 IYLPFLAQKDEVL
+118 IPVQAETTPAQETIPVQ
-131 KEEQQVEKEPEPVYQ
+131 ESIQEATPVYQ
-146 SLQGEETV
+146 LLQGEETV

-164 DLKSLDSYNF
+164 DSKSLDSYNF
-174 DYETKAELD
+174 DYADKKELD
-183 EKIKKTQTT
+183 NEIRNTQTL
-192 ISDSVY
+192 IADNVY

-208 QGPFMNES
+208 QGPYINES
-216 YLDCPSYKKMIPQ
+216 YFDCPSYKKMIPQ

-269 HDYVDNRYIKGH
+269 HDYVDNRFIKGH

-328 ASPIGKQKIVIA
+328 ASPIGRQKIVIA

-376 IDSALL
+376 IDGALL

-400 KKCATILSNERISY
+400 KKCSTILSNERISY
-414 KMSDVIKFAENN
+414 KMEDVTRFAEAN

-463 DILQNIKWYINAIV
+463 DVLQNIKWYIQAV
-477 NLDKNSLFQLS
+477 VALDKNALYQLS
-488 YNLNVIPDIAKVRQN
+488 YNLNFIPDIAKVRQN
-503 ITFILQSNYSL
+503 ITYILQSNYSL
-514 NLEYVYTELLNEQ
+514 NLEYIYTELLNEQ

-532 KNLVTDYYQDSEL
+532 KNLITDYYQDSEL
-545 KKLPTMHFEA
+545 KKLPSMHFEA

-561 METLKSKDIFG
+561 METLKSKDIFNA
-572 G
+572 

>member
-1 MKILITDIDDTL
+1 MYPIILKLLLIKGYNNETIQATL
-13 LDWTKSFDIFA
+13 A
-24 RKHFDYN
+24 QH
-31 GIALSKNP
+31 NP
-39 QRLWDALN
+39 PDP
-47 TTKENIP
+47 TG
-54 EFMKAHNES
+54 F
-63 SEFAQLEYLNDS
+63 
-75 EILNNAFDKFDKIIG
+75 LNNYLDNEERTIAHKLGMLCVDDATFIQWTDY
-90 LTSCGDTPIVKTLR
+90 VK
-104 QNNLNKLFP
+104 QC
-113 ELTEV
+113 
-118 IYLPFLAQKDEVL
+118 KDAGYTNTQILEVL
-131 KEEQQVEKEPEPVYQ
+131 EPYAPTKQLIEEDNGSLSIGKEEATQEGIPVQEETTPAQETIPVQESIQEATPVYQ
-146 SLQGEETV
+146 LLQGEETV
-154 AVKEVVQEIV
+154 AVKEAVQEIV
-164 DLKSLDSYNF
+164 DSKSLDSYNF
-174 DYETKAELD
+174 DYADKKELD
-183 EKIKKTQTT
+183 NEIRNTQTL
-192 ISDSVY
+192 IADNVY

-208 QGPFMNES
+208 QGPYINES

-249 YRPELVEE
+249 YRPEQVEE

-269 HDYVDNRYIKGH
+269 HDYVDNRFIKGH

-463 DILQNIKWYINAIV
+463 DILQNIKWYIAAIV

>member
-1 MKILITDIDDTL
+1 MYPIILKLLIIKGYSQETIQATL
-13 LDWTKSFDIFA
+13 VQ
-24 RKHFDYN
+24 H
-31 GIALSKNP
+31 NP
-39 QRLWDALN
+39 PDPAG
-47 TTKENIP
+47 
-54 EFMKAHNES
+54 F
-63 SEFAQLEYLNDS
+63 
-75 EILNNAFDKFDKIIG
+75 LNNYLDNEEKTIAYKLGTLCVDDNTFIQWTDY
-90 LTSCGDTPIVKTLR
+90 VKQCKDAGYTNTQILEV
-104 QNNLNKLFP
+104 LEPYAPTKK
-113 ELTEV
+113 LTEEANGSLS
-118 IYLPFLAQKDEVL
+118 IG
-131 KEEQQVEKEPEPVYQ
+131 KEEVTQEGIPVQ
-146 SLQGEETV
+146 EET
-154 AVKEVVQEIV
+154 APTQETIQEVIQENVPVQENV
-164 DLKSLDSYNF
+164 SNEYNF
-174 DYETKAELD
+174 DYDDKKELD
-183 EKIKKTQTT
+183 NEIRNTQT
-192 ISDSVY
+192 IIADNVY

-208 QGPFMNES
+208 QGPYINES

-269 HDYVDNRYIKGH
+269 HDYVDNRFIKGH

-532 KNLVTDYYQDSEL
+532 KNLITDYYQDSEI

-561 METLKSKDIFG
+561 MEVLKSKDIFAG
-572 G
+572 

>member
-1 MKILITDIDDTL
+1 MYPIIIKLLLLKGYSLETINETINMHNPTDQVEFL
-13 LDWTKSFDIFA
+13 SLYLD
-24 RKHFDYN
+24 
-31 GIALSKNP
+31 
-39 QRLWDALN
+39 
-47 TTKENIP
+47 
-54 EFMKAHNES
+54 NE
-63 SEFAQLEYLNDS
+63 E
-75 EILNNAFDKFDKIIG
+75 KIILQKLG
-90 LTSCGDTPIVKTLR
+90 VLCTDDNTLTQWTEYIGQCKGAGVTNAQIITTLEAYVPTTQVPEIQIVP
-104 QNNLNKLFP
+104 N
-113 ELTEV
+113 
-118 IYLPFLAQKDEVL
+118 EVL
-131 KEEQQVEKEPEPVYQ
+131 KEESQVEKEPEPVYQ
-146 SLQGEETV
+146 PLQGEETV
-154 AVKEVVQEIV
+154 AVKEIAQEIV
-164 DLKSLDSYNF
+164 DSKSLDSYNF
-174 DYETKAELD
+174 DYENKAELD
-183 EKIKKTQTT
+183 GEIKKTQTI

-269 HDYVDNRYIKGH
+269 HDYVDNRFIKGH

-376 IDSALL
+376 IDAALL

-414 KMSDVIKFAENN
+414 KMSDVVKFAENN

-532 KNLVTDYYQDSEL
+532 KNLITDYYQDSEI

-572 G
+572 V

>member
-1 MKILITDIDDTL
+1 MYRIILKLLLIKGYNNETIQATL
-13 LDWTKSFDIFA
+13 VQ
-24 RKHFDYN
+24 H
-31 GIALSKNP
+31 NP
-39 QRLWDALN
+39 PDPAG
-47 TTKENIP
+47 
-54 EFMKAHNES
+54 F
-63 SEFAQLEYLNDS
+63 
-75 EILNNAFDKFDKIIG
+75 LNNYLDNEERTIAHKLGTLCVDDATFIQWTDY
-90 LTSCGDTPIVKTLR
+90 VK
-104 QNNLNKLFP
+104 QC
-113 ELTEV
+113 
-118 IYLPFLAQKDEVL
+118 KDAGYTNTQILEVL
-131 KEEQQVEKEPEPVYQ
+131 EPYAPTKQLIEEDNCSLSIGKEEATPEGIPVQEETAPTQETIPVQESIQEATPVYQ
-146 SLQGEETV
+146 LLQGEETV
-154 AVKEVVQEIV
+154 AVKEAVQEIV
-164 DLKSLDSYNF
+164 DSKSLDSYNF
-174 DYETKAELD
+174 DYADKKELD
-183 EKIKKTQTT
+183 NEIRNTQTLIT
-192 ISDSVY
+192 DNVY

-208 QGPFMNES
+208 QGPYINES

-269 HDYVDNRYIKGH
+269 HDYVDNRFIKGH

-328 ASPIGKQKIVIA
+328 ASPIGRQKIVIA

-376 IDSALL
+376 IDGALL

-400 KKCATILSNERISY
+400 KKCSTILSNERISY
-414 KMSDVIKFAENN
+414 KMEDVTRFAEAN

-463 DILQNIKWYINAIV
+463 DVLQNIKWYIQAV
-477 NLDKNSLFQLS
+477 VALDKNALYQLS
-488 YNLNVIPDIAKVRQN
+488 YNLNFIPDIAKVRQN
-503 ITFILQSNYSL
+503 ITYILQSNYSL
-514 NLEYVYTELLNEQ
+514 NLEYIYTELLNEQ

-532 KNLVTDYYQDSEL
+532 KNLITDYYQDSEL
-545 KKLPTMHFEA
+545 KKLPSMHFEA

-561 METLKSKDIFG
+561 METLKSKDIFNA
-572 G
+572 

>member
-1 MKILITDIDDTL
+1 MYPIILKLLLLKGYTNETIQATL
-13 LDWTKSFDIFA
+13 A
-24 RKHFDYN
+24 QH
-31 GIALSKNP
+31 NP
-39 QRLWDALN
+39 PDPAG
-47 TTKENIP
+47 
-54 EFMKAHNES
+54 F
-63 SEFAQLEYLNDS
+63 
-75 EILNNAFDKFDKIIG
+75 LNNYLDNEERTIAHKLGMLCVDDATFIQWTDYVKQCKDAGYTNTQILEVLEPYAPTKQLIEEANGSLSIG
-90 LTSCGDTPIVKTLR
+90 KEEATQEAT
-104 QNNLNKLFP
+104 Q
-113 ELTEV
+113 EV
-118 IYLPFLAQKDEVL
+118 IPVQAETTPAQETIPVQ
-131 KEEQQVEKEPEPVYQ
+131 ESIQEATPVYQ
-146 SLQGEETV
+146 LLQGEETV

-164 DLKSLDSYNF
+164 DSKSLDSYNF
-174 DYETKAELD
+174 DYENKAELN
-183 EKIKKTQTT
+183 EEIKKTQTI

-238 KMSINKFWYEK
+238 KLSINKFWYEK

-269 HDYVDNRYIKGH
+269 HDYVDNRFIKGH

-360 KYDNVVFLAS
+360 KYDNVIFLAS

-463 DILQNIKWYINAIV
+463 DILQNIKWYIAAIV

>member
-1 MKILITDIDDTL
+1 MYPIILKLLLIKGYNNETIQATLAQHNPSDPAGFLNNYLNNEERTIAHKLGTLCIDDNTFIQWTDYVKQCKDAGYTNAQIIETL
-13 LDWTKSFDIFA
+13 EQYAPTKQLIETDGSLRIDVV
-24 RKHFDYN
+24 
-31 GIALSKNP
+31 
-39 QRLWDALN
+39 
-47 TTKENIP
+47 ENV
-54 EFMKAHNES
+54 
-63 SEFAQLEYLNDS
+63 Q
-75 EILNNAFDKFDKIIG
+75 
-90 LTSCGDTPIVKTLR
+90 
-104 QNNLNKLFP
+104 
-113 ELTEV
+113 
-118 IYLPFLAQKDEVL
+118 
-131 KEEQQVEKEPEPVYQ
+131 EPVQ
-146 SLQGEETV
+146 
-154 AVKEVVQEIV
+154 EVVQESV
-164 DLKSLDSYNF
+164 QEPSQEPVQEVVQTNPEDSEYNF
-174 DYETKAELD
+174 DYADKKELD
-183 EKIKKTQTT
+183 SEIKRVQ
-192 ISDSVY
+192 SAVAENVY
-198 KLSLLKDKTK
+198 KLSILKDKTK
-208 QGPFMNES
+208 QGPYMNES
-216 YLDCPSYKKMIPQ
+216 YLDCPSYKNMIPQ

-257 IVFPNEV
+257 IVFPNKV
-264 IKETI
+264 IEETI
-269 HDYVDNRYIKGH
+269 HDYVYNRYIKGH

-532 KNLVTDYYQDSEL
+532 KNLITDYYQDSEL

-561 METLKSKDIFG
+561 MEVLKSKDIFAG
-572 G
+572 